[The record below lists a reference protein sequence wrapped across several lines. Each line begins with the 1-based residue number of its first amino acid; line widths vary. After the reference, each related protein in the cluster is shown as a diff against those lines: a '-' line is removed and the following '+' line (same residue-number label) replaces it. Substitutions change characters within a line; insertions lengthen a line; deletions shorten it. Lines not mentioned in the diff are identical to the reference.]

1 MATTVETALPA
12 ETYAEIVRQPLAADK
27 TFLLVC
33 DIQEKIAAPAFEKE
47 RLIRNSQILIRL
59 ATILKL
65 PVLVS
70 MQYPKGLGATL
81 PEIASLLPEHMV
93 IEKMEFG
100 CFGNDRFCSTV
111 RSLPSERNTML
122 VCGVESHICV
132 WQTVAGALSKGY
144 LVHVAA
150 DAVSS
155 RTESNWKIGLER
167 MRDAGAVITSTEMV
181 MYELLRISSSAEF
194 KEMLQY
200 LK

>member
-1 MATTVETALPA
+1 MATTVDTTLAA

-33 DIQEKIAAPAFEKE
+33 DIQEKIAAPAFERE

-70 MQYPKGLGATL
+70 LQYPERLGVTV
-81 PEIASLLPEHMV
+81 PEIASLLPEHKV

-100 CFGNDRFCSTV
+100 CFGNERFCSTV
-111 RSLPSERNTML
+111 RSLPSARNTML
-122 VCGVESHICV
+122 VCGLESHICV
-132 WQTVAGALSKGY
+132 WQTVAGALTMGY

-155 RTESNWKIGLER
+155 RAESNWKIGLER
-167 MRDAGAVITSTEMV
+167 MRAAGAVISSTEM
-181 MYELLRISSSAEF
+181 MIYELLRTSSGPAF